1 MATKAAEG
9 PREKHVMRHIG
20 IAGAGIAGL
29 HLALYL
35 QKHGVDATLITD
47 RAPEEY
53 RGMRLL
59 NTVAHHHVT
68 IAREDYL
75 DVNHWSDPKDH
86 YYSHDHFFNFPQ
98 PLSFQGAFSK
108 ASRAIDYRIYLPTL
122 MNDFMRR
129 GGAIEYRRIEE
140 ADIQP
145 LVDRFDLLVVAT
157 GKGALGQLFGYRPEH
172 SPYSQP
178 QRRLCVGLYTGV
190 RQPDPM
196 NVTLSV
202 SPGHG
207 EMIVIPTITFDG
219 IANALLMENVPGG
232 DMDELV
238 TLNYEDDPKHFLRV
252 LLGKLE
258 KHHPTTYDRIDT
270 ARFDLAQPQDLL
282 QGGVVPTV
290 RNTVVE
296 FDGGKCALALGD
308 VHSVVDPM
316 MGQGANVASHA
327 AFLLGE
333 DIVKS
338 DVLDAR
344 FCEKVDL
351 KRQDHVLAAAR
362 WTNMM
367 LRPPSDAFGMLIGA
381 MSQNRELADE
391 FTENFNYPDRQWDRI
406 SSPQRIEA
414 WLGSAMASAQPRR
427 ASA

>member
-1 MATKAAEG
+1 VT
-9 PREKHVMRHIG
+9 RHIG
-20 IAGAGIAGL
+20 IVGAGIAGL

-47 RAPEEY
+47 RAPEDY
-53 RGMRLL
+53 RSLRLL

-75 DVNHWSDPKDH
+75 GVNHWKDPKDH
-86 YYSHDHFFNFPQ
+86 YYYHDHAFNFPE
-98 PLSFQGAFSK
+98 PIKFRGYFSK
-108 ASRAIDYRIYLPTL
+108 ASRAVDYRIYLPEL
-122 MNDFMRR
+122 MEDFQRR
-129 GGAIEYRRIEE
+129 GGKIEYRRIEE
-140 ADIQP
+140 SDIGP
-145 LVDRFDLLVVAT
+145 LVARFDLLVVAA
-157 GKGALGQLFGYRPEH
+157 GKGPLGQLFAYRPELT
-172 SPYSQP
+172 PYSQP

-219 IANALLMENVPGG
+219 VANALLMENVPGG
-232 DMDELV
+232 DMEELA
-238 TLNYEDDPKHFLRV
+238 TISYEKDRQHFLRV
-252 LLGKLE
+252 LLDKLE

-270 ARFDLAQPQDLL
+270 ARFDLAQPTDLL
-282 QGGVVPTV
+282 QGGIVPTV

-316 MGQGANVASHA
+316 MGQGANVASYA
-327 AFLLGE
+327 AFVVGE
-333 DIVKS
+333 EIVNS

-351 KRQDHVLAAAR
+351 KRQDRVLAASR
-362 WTNMM
+362 WTNLM
-367 LRPPSDAFGMLIGA
+367 LQPPSEALGMLIGA
-381 MSQNRELADE
+381 MSQNRPLADE
-391 FTENFNYPDRQWDRI
+391 FTENFNYPDHQWDRV
-406 SSPQRIEA
+406 SSPERIQA
-414 WLGSAMASAQPRR
+414 WVGRMSAPAEPAR
-427 ASA
+427 ATG

>member
-1 MATKAAEG
+1 MPG
-9 PREKHVMRHIG
+9 NIG
-20 IAGAGIAGL
+20 IVGAGIAGL

-47 RAPEEY
+47 RAPEDY
-53 RGMRLL
+53 RNSRLL

-75 DVNHWSDPKDH
+75 GVNHWTDPRDH
-86 YYSHDHFFNFPQ
+86 YYYHDHVFNFPQ
-98 PLSFQGAFSK
+98 PLSFRGDFSRP
-108 ASRAIDYRIYLPTL
+108 SRAVDYRIYLPVL

-129 GGAIEYRRIEE
+129 GGKIEYRRID
-140 ADIQP
+140 ASDIGP
-145 LVDRFDLLVVAT
+145 LVDRFDLLVVST
-157 GKGALGQLFGYRPEH
+157 GKGPLGQLFTYRPEH
-172 SPYSQP
+172 TPYSQP

-190 RQPDPM
+190 RQPNPM

-219 IANALLMENVPGG
+219 VANALLMESVPGG
-232 DMDELV
+232 DMEELA
-238 TLNYEDDPKHFLRV
+238 TLNYDEDPKHFLSV

-270 ARFDLAQPQDLL
+270 SRFGLAQPQDLL

-296 FDGGKCALALGD
+296 FDGGKCAIALGD
-308 VHSVVDPM
+308 VHSIVDPM
-316 MGQGANVASHA
+316 MGQGANVASYA
-327 AFLLGE
+327 AFVLGE
-333 DIVKS
+333 AIVNS

-351 KRQDHVLAAAR
+351 KRQDRVLAAAR
-362 WTNMM
+362 WTNIM
-367 LRPPSDAFGMLIGA
+367 LQPPSEALGMLIGT
-381 MSQNRELADE
+381 MSQNPALANE
-391 FTENFNYPDRQWDRI
+391 FTENFNYPDRQWDRVSTPARI
-406 SSPQRIEA
+406 HAWINGSSAPAE
-414 WLGSAMASAQPRR
+414 PVR
-427 ASA
+427 AIA

>member
-1 MATKAAEG
+1 MT
-9 PREKHVMRHIG
+9 RHIG
-20 IAGAGIAGL
+20 IVGAGIAGL

-47 RAPEEY
+47 RAPEDY
-53 RGMRLL
+53 RNIRLL

-75 DVNHWSDPKDH
+75 GVNHWKDPKDH
-86 YYSHDHFFNFPQ
+86 YYYHDHAFNFPE
-98 PLSFQGAFSK
+98 PIKFRGYFSK
-108 ASRAIDYRIYLPTL
+108 ASRAVDYRIYLPAL
-122 MNDFMRR
+122 MEDFQRR
-129 GGAIEYRRIEE
+129 GGKIEYRRIEE
-140 ADIQP
+140 SDIGP
-145 LVDRFDLLVVAT
+145 LVTRFDLLVVAA
-157 GKGALGQLFGYRPEH
+157 GKGPLGQLFAYRPELT
-172 SPYSQP
+172 PYSQP

-219 IANALLMENVPGG
+219 VANALLMENVPGG
-232 DMDELV
+232 DMEELA
-238 TLNYEDDPKHFLRV
+238 TISYEKDRQHFLRV
-252 LLGKLE
+252 LLDKLE

-270 ARFDLAQPQDLL
+270 ARFDLAQPTDLL
-282 QGGVVPTV
+282 QGGIVPTV

-316 MGQGANVASHA
+316 MGQGANVASYA
-327 AFLLGE
+327 AFVVGE
-333 DIVKS
+333 EIVNS

-351 KRQDHVLAAAR
+351 KRQDRVLAASR
-362 WTNMM
+362 WTNLM
-367 LRPPSDAFGMLIGA
+367 LQPPSEALGMLIGA
-381 MSQNRELADE
+381 MSQNRALADE
-391 FTENFNYPDRQWDRI
+391 FTENFNYPDYQWDRI
-406 SSPQRIEA
+406 SSPERIQA
-414 WLGSAMASAQPRR
+414 WVGRMSAPAEPAR
-427 ASA
+427 ATG